1 MLSIKAESGLSKAG
15 SPRVP
20 PRPHNSRNQGIREWE
35 PKPRPQGVIAI
46 TERASPSV
54 RKTVGWLYPLEHYDE
69 KLRLDPVAQYAE
81 LLLLMG
87 SAAEPDRASLRDI
100 LAEARN
106 RLTDA
111 EYERLEGYAELL
123 VPGIPTGPADERSAE
138 PLRIE
143 NRTVA
148 WGGGPVSNPTRLP

>member
-1 MLSIKAESGLSKAG
+1 M
-15 SPRVP
+15 P
-20 PRPHNSRNQGIREWE
+20 PWSRSSRNQGIREWE

-87 SAAEPDRASLRDI
+87 SATEPDLASLRDI

-106 RLTDA
+106 RLADA
-111 EYERLEGYAELL
+111 EYERLQGYAEFL
-123 VPGIPTGPADERSAE
+123 VPDIPSGHANARAAE
-138 PLRIE
+138 PTRIE
-143 NRTVA
+143 TGAAA
-148 WGGGPVSNPTRLP
+148 WDGGPVSNPPRLL